1 MSSKW
6 QKANADYKRDLNEE
20 LFNKLMGMSTIDHA
34 MTDLSRGH
42 RILVEL
48 SIEPNSARV
57 AREFL
62 EQQVKA
68 MNIDMDLIQ

>member
-1 MSSKW
+1 
-6 QKANADYKRDLNEE
+6 
-20 LFNKLMGMSTIDHA
+20 MSTIDHA